1 MRATTVLNAALDYA
15 DDGLHVFPL
24 DGKVPRVRGGLHAA
38 ITDHDQIKAW
48 WAQWPR
54 ANIGIA
60 TGRISD
66 LAVLDL
72 DGVEGELAL
81 TELEGDIPTTRL
93 ALTGNGCHL
102 WFRMPPFE
110 LRNSAGRIGP
120 HIDVRADGGYVV
132 APPSIH
138 PNGEPYWFAEVEPT
152 PLAPWPEWLCRP
164 EGQSPSS
171 SRLENVT
178 PSSNRYAAAALRAEV
193 DEVARAAPGTRN
205 DRLNRAAY
213 SLARF
218 VAEGTLRGRDVA
230 DALIAAATQCGL
242 NKHEA
247 QRTVASA
254 FVARS
259 GS

>member
-1 MRATTVLNAALDYA
+1 MRAMAVLDTALNYA
-15 DDGLHVFPL
+15 DDGFHLFPL

-38 ITDHDQIKAW
+38 TTDHDQIRAW
-48 WAQWPR
+48 WAQWPG
-54 ANIGIA
+54 ANIGVA

-81 TELEGDIPTTRL
+81 TELQGDIPPTRL

-138 PNGEPYWFAEVEPT
+138 PNGEPYWFVEVEPT

-164 EGQSPSS
+164 ERQSPFS
-171 SRLENVT
+171 SRLENVPLT
-178 PSSNRYAAAALRAEV
+178 SDRYAAAALRAEV

-205 DRLNRAAY
+205 DRLNSAAY

-218 VAEGTLRGRDVA
+218 VAQGTLRGRAVA
-230 DALIAAATQCGL
+230 DALIAAALRSGL
-242 NKHEA
+242 TEQEA
-247 QRTVASA
+247 ERTVASA
-254 FVARS
+254 FVARRAS
-259 GS
+259 